1 MAARRL
7 IIVLLVLFGISVAA
21 AAIAPDRQGGL
32 IGASDSDSTSTSSST
47 STSTSPAPATAAGES
62 LTARIDASSARPE
75 TVEGFV
81 GDQLELN
88 VRSRNGQVIEIGEYG
103 VTDFAAP
110 NAPAT
115 FDLLLREPGRFPITD
130 GDSGRIVGRLVVHK
144 PAGHDNGRRQREQP
158 RRGGPGALSF
168 RFTPVELISTN
179 SGRTRSRAGRS
190 PASRAIVS
198 LTASRRSG
206 RPSRRRRR
214 RS

>member
-32 IGASDSDSTSTSSST
+32 IGASDSDSTSTSSSSTT
-47 STSTSPAPATAAGES
+47 SASPAPTTAAGET
-62 LTARIDASSARPE
+62 LTVRIDASSARPE
-75 TVEGFV
+75 TLEGFV
-81 GDQLELN
+81 GDQLELS

-130 GDSGRIVGRLVVHK
+130 GDNGRVVGRLVVHK
-144 PAGHDNGRRQREQP
+144 PAKHDNGDIGGGNNGEGG
-158 RRGGPGALSF
+158 RGGGKHDGADQDHAQDQAAE
-168 RFTPVELISTN
+168 TT
-179 SGRTRSRAGRS
+179 
-190 PASRAIVS
+190 
-198 LTASRRSG
+198 
-206 RPSRRRRR
+206 
-214 RS
+214 

>member
-32 IGASDSDSTSTSSST
+32 IGASDSDSTSTSST
-47 STSTSPAPATAAGES
+47 TSTSPAPTTAAGET
-62 LTARIDASSARPE
+62 LTVRIDASSARPE

-88 VRSRNGQVIEIGEYG
+88 VRSRNGQVIEIGQYG

-130 GDSGRIVGRLVVHK
+130 GDSGRIVGRLIVHK
-144 PAGHDNGRRQREQP
+144 PAGHDDGDGGGNQGDGGRGD
-158 RRGGPGALSF
+158 GGKPGGADQDQAQ
-168 RFTPVELISTN
+168 TQAAET
-179 SGRTRSRAGRS
+179 T
-190 PASRAIVS
+190 
-198 LTASRRSG
+198 
-206 RPSRRRRR
+206 
-214 RS
+214 

>member
-32 IGASDSDSTSTSSST
+32 IGASDSDSTSTSSSST
-47 STSTSPAPATAAGES
+47 TSTSPAPTTAAGET

-81 GDQLELN
+81 GDQLELS

-130 GDSGRIVGRLVVHK
+130 GDNGRIVGRLVVHK
-144 PAGHDNGRRQREQP
+144 PAGHDNGD
-158 RRGGPGALSF
+158 GGGNRA
-168 RFTPVELISTN
+168 TV
-179 SGRTRSRAGRS
+179 AGR
-190 PASRAIVS
+190 
-198 LTASRRSG
+198 RRKPG
-206 RPSRRRRR
+206 GADQDQAQIEAAETT
-214 RS
+214 